1 MHDVCTNKLFYSKAS
16 TMILSN
22 SSHRSTI
29 QSGFTLI
36 EIMIVIAVIGIL
48 SAIATNSYQISVR
61 QSRLISIYQELSHFK
76 LPYQIL
82 LNEGAGVTGFSPS
95 GLNMP
100 AQTRYCQFGVTAP
113 NVNAATPNAVICH
126 IQNINYLSHQ
136 SLSLDRS
143 ADGAW
148 QCTPSSEIPKV
159 YLPHAC
165 Q

>member
-1 MHDVCTNKLFYSKAS
+1 MHDVFANILFYSKVS
-16 TMILSN
+16 TMILSK
-22 SSHRSTI
+22 SSHRIII

-36 EIMIVIAVIGIL
+36 EMMIVIAVIGIL
-48 SAIATNSYQISVR
+48 SAIATTSYQISVR
-61 QSRLISIYQELSHFK
+61 QARLTSIYQELSHFK

-100 AQTRYCQFGVTAP
+100 AQTKYCQFGVTAP
-113 NVNAATPNAVICH
+113 NINATTPNAVVCH
-126 IQNINYLSHQ
+126 IQNLNYLSNQ

-148 QCTPSSEIPKV
+148 KCTPSSGIPKA
-159 YLPHAC
+159 YLPQLC

>member
-1 MHDVCTNKLFYSKAS
+1 M
-16 TMILSN
+16 LSN
-22 SSHRSTI
+22 PNRNVTT

-36 EIMIVIAVIGIL
+36 ELVFVIAIIGIL
-48 SAIATNSYQISVR
+48 TAIATTGYQIRVR
-61 QSRLISIYQELSHFK
+61 QTQLISIYQELSHFK

-100 AQTRYCQFGVTAP
+100 AQTKYCQFGVTAP
-113 NVNAATPNAVICH
+113 NINATTPNAVICH
-126 IQNINYLSHQ
+126 IQNLNYLSNQ

-143 ADGAW
+143 ADGSW
-148 QCTPSSEIPKV
+148 QCTPSAGIPKA
-159 YLPHAC
+159 YLPQAC